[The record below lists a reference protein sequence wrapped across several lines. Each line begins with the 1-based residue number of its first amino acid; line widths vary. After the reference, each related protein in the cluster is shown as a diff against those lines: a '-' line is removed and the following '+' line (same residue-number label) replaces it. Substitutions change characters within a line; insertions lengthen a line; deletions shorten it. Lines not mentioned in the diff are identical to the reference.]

1 MALFNLSKD
10 ISDFGA
16 GTWDLDL
23 AVDPANFLDDCSN
36 LLRLGVVEWFG
47 LALSCVTLLARAR
60 RDCPRPNRPLADS
73 SPTSP
78 CRDAFTKAESG

>member
-36 LLRLGVVEWFG
+36 LLRLGFVEWLGLG
-47 LALSCVTLLARAR
+47 LAPALVYPFSSVILPRVCGIQPVLQYLSHNGYVW
-60 RDCPRPNRPLADS
+60 
-73 SPTSP
+73 
-78 CRDAFTKAESG
+78 